1 MSNERK
7 KPIPPTGLVQ
17 DAAAYYEACRII
29 RCQRSH
35 KSNNLPAK
43 AKRLNAARKLV
54 DEYLANH

>member
-1 MSNERK
+1 MSKERN
-7 KPIPPTGLVQ
+7 KPIPPTRLVQ

-35 KSNNLPAK
+35 KSNYLGAK
-43 AKRLNAARKLV
+43 TQRLNAARKLV